1 MPGND
6 PILLFKATPWQ
17 YCPILKIK
25 VTIHDFEQ
33 KMHFGPKMRNC
44 EYLHFYPKM
53 SKLNPKML
61 LKMAKIT

>member
-17 YCPILKIK
+17 ICPILKIK

-44 EYLHFYPKM
+44 EYLHFYP
-53 SKLNPKML
+53 
-61 LKMAKIT
+61 